1 MGLAYT
7 RIKPPT
13 NYDAYTRQRGRMNAV
28 EKQIIPTRYMVM
40 IWLLDEVCGQILF
53 EILIFAII
61 AILVN
66 AGMSESEAE
75 FTVLITAVIF
85 LSIILTRLRIR
96 RKALGKAVE
105 LDTNGDGRISEEEWG
120 AAGMANDN
128 EEVRG
133 EENDWWGPDDQE
145 E

>member
-1 MGLAYT
+1 
-7 RIKPPT
+7 
-13 NYDAYTRQRGRMNAV
+13 
-28 EKQIIPTRYMVM
+28 
-40 IWLLDEVCGQILF
+40 LF
-53 EILIFAII
+53 DILIFAII

-75 FTVLITAVIF
+75 FTVVITALIF
-85 LSIILTRLRIR
+85 LIIVFLRLQIR
-96 RKALGKAVE
+96 RRALGKAVE
-105 LDTNGDGRISEEEWG
+105 LDTDGDGRISEEEWA

-133 EENDWWGPDDQE
+133 AENDWWGSDDQE

>member
-1 MGLAYT
+1 
-7 RIKPPT
+7 
-13 NYDAYTRQRGRMNAV
+13 
-28 EKQIIPTRYMVM
+28 M

-85 LSIILTRLRIR
+85 VIIFIIRLQIR

-105 LDTNGDGRISEEEWG
+105 LDTDGDGRISEEEWA

-133 EENDWWGPDDQE
+133 AENDWWGSDDQE